1 MTILVTKVTM
11 NDKKPK
17 VHVEHFFDMES
28 LENIG
33 YIIKAHLMLCGI
45 NHFFEDPKAVVP
57 EHICEF

>member
-1 MTILVTKVTM
+1 M